1 MTEKL
6 LGYDDETVDLVGRKA
21 SDYARLM
28 ALKTFSV
35 YETQTGQV
43 THLFEHEDEA
53 WLEARDL
60 NDARAAAEGLR
71 YSVKR
76 TDKKTEARRVERVKR
91 YQAIMLRAWR
101 GVERNEDAILR
112 EAVRIC
118 HSRSTKGKR
127 ARSIYGK
134 EYELKTLRYALRIV
148 AERAERKAVA
158 S

>member
-1 MTEKL
+1 MDSAEKGQPMTEKL

-43 THLFEHEDEA
+43 VCLHQHEEKA

-60 NDARAAAEGLR
+60 NDARATAEGLR

-76 TDKKTEARRVERVKR
+76 TDKKTEARRVADVKR
-91 YQAIMLRAWR
+91 LQNICKYGWTAGFRGFRAPR
-101 GVERNEDAILR
+101 KA
-112 EAVRIC
+112 
-118 HSRSTKGKR
+118 
-127 ARSIYGK
+127 
-134 EYELKTLRYALRIV
+134 
-148 AERAERKAVA
+148 RKAVTP
-158 S
+158 

>member
-1 MTEKL
+1 MTDKF
-6 LGYDDETVDLVGRKA
+6 LGYDDETF
-21 SDYARLM
+21 ARLV

-43 THLFEHEDEA
+43 THLFKHEDEA
-53 WLEARDL
+53 WLKARDL

-101 GVERNEDAILR
+101 GVVRNEDAILR
-112 EAVRIC
+112 KAVRIC
-118 HSRSTKGKR
+118 HSRSAKGKR

-134 EYELKTLRYALRIV
+134 EHELFTLQCAQRIV

-158 S
+158 

>member
-1 MTEKL
+1 MTDKF
-6 LGYDDETVDLVGRKA
+6 LGYSDETF
-21 SDYARLM
+21 ARLV

-91 YQAIMLRAWR
+91 LQNICKYGWTAGFKGFRAP
-101 GVERNEDAILR
+101 
-112 EAVRIC
+112 
-118 HSRSTKGKR
+118 
-127 ARSIYGK
+127 
-134 EYELKTLRYALRIV
+134 
-148 AERAERKAVA
+148 RKARKVVA

>member
-6 LGYDDETVDLVGRKA
+6 LGYVDETVDLVGRKA
-21 SDYARLM
+21 SDYVRLM

-43 THLFEHEDEA
+43 VCLHQHEEKA

-60 NDARAAAEGLR
+60 NDARATAEGLR

-76 TDKKTEARRVERVKR
+76 TDKKTEARRVADVKR
-91 YQAIMLRAWR
+91 LQKICTYGWTAGFKGFRAPR
-101 GVERNEDAILR
+101 KA
-112 EAVRIC
+112 
-118 HSRSTKGKR
+118 
-127 ARSIYGK
+127 
-134 EYELKTLRYALRIV
+134 
-148 AERAERKAVA
+148 RKAVT

>member
-1 MTEKL
+1 MTEKFM
-6 LGYDDETVDLVGRKA
+6 GYDEETF
-21 SDYARLM
+21 ARVV

-35 YETQTGQV
+35 YETQTGQI
-43 THLFEHEDEA
+43 THLFQHEDQA
-53 WLEARDL
+53 WLKARDL

-76 TDKKTEARRVERVKR
+76 TDRKTEARRVERVKR

-101 GVERNEDAILR
+101 GVVRNEDAILR

-134 EYELKTLRYALRIV
+134 EYELMTLQSAQRIV
-148 AERAERKAVA
+148 AERAERKAVT